1 MSSINGKNAFAVNG
15 FLFEN
20 AAEAEQ
26 AKKEAEGVK
35 YIRGKL
41 SMDEPEAVL
50 QIYNKM
56 VRQNLFE
63 TAVGYAYL
71 FDLQEYLRSIPF
83 INQEEIFPIP
93 VQHPALEESLRRR
106 AKMTEKAAQ
115 PKEVNIDYKK
125 KFRVTVF
132 ISGML
137 AVCVLAMFL
146 ITATADNATI
156 LNYETKLINRYEE
169 WEKELTER
177 EAALSEKE
185 EALGIG
191 QD

>member
-1 MSSINGKNAFAVNG
+1 
-15 FLFEN
+15 
-20 AAEAEQ
+20 
-26 AKKEAEGVK
+26 
-35 YIRGKL
+35 
-41 SMDEPEAVL
+41 
-50 QIYNKM
+50 
-56 VRQNLFE
+56 
-63 TAVGYAYL
+63 
-71 FDLQEYLRSIPF
+71 
-83 INQEEIFPIP
+83 
-93 VQHPALEESLRRR
+93 
-106 AKMTEKAAQ
+106 MTEKVRQ

-177 EAALSEKE
+177 EVSLSEKE